1 MTLIE
6 NLWYG
11 TIAMSDREIQKDSEH
26 DKLTQLI
33 VRHEEQLKETL
44 TDKQAEIFEKLKAN
58 QSERNTLSEC
68 EAFTK
73 GFKLGVQLMHET
85 MN

>member
-11 TIAMSDREIQKDSEH
+11 TVAMSDSVVHKDSEY

-58 QSERNTLSEC
+58 QNERNTLNEC
-68 EAFTK
+68 EAFTS

>member
-1 MTLIE
+1 
-6 NLWYG
+6 
-11 TIAMSDREIQKDSEH
+11 MSDSVVRKDSEC

-44 TDKQAEIFEKLKAN
+44 TDKQTEIFEKLKAN
-58 QSERNTLSEC
+58 QNERNTLSEC
-68 EAFTK
+68 EAFTI
-73 GFKLGVQLMHET
+73 GFKLGVELMHEI